1 MSSGNGIITLGDAI
15 IYLRMS
21 DFRDEDRTT
30 FGEREQQLRDFA
42 AGLGIPAGRIRVAI
56 ENDAGNGGVL
66 PPSPYNG
73 ALPGPAPP
81 AAGAVRAPAP
91 RVAPALAG

>member
-21 DFRDEDRTT
+21 DFRDEDFTT

-42 AGLGIPAGRIRVAI
+42 VGLGIPAGRIRVAI
-56 ENDAGNGGVL
+56 ENDAGNGGF
-66 PPSPYNG
+66 PPPARRQG
-73 ALPGPAPP
+73 PVPGTTPARRGGRGDPPPAVAPP
-81 AAGAVRAPAP
+81 RG
-91 RVAPALAG
+91 G

>member
-21 DFRDEDRTT
+21 DFRDEDFTT

-42 AGLGIPAGRIRVAI
+42 AGLGIPPAVS
-56 ENDAGNGGVL
+56 VL
-66 PPSPYNG
+66 PSRTTRATAG
-73 ALPGPAPP
+73 SGP
-81 AAGAVRAPAP
+81 RP
-91 RVAPALAG
+91 RTSGRSGSRPRRDW

>member
-21 DFRDEDRTT
+21 DFHDEDVTT
-30 FGEREQQLRDFA
+30 FGEREAQLRDFA

-56 ENDAGNGGVL
+56 ENDAGDGGSGL
-66 PPSPYNG
+66 RPRTSGRSGSPPR
-73 ALPGPAPP
+73 PGW
-81 AAGAVRAPAP
+81 
-91 RVAPALAG
+91 